1 LAFLDKFEVGAQSRV
16 LERIP
21 PASRKVIEST
31 LGVGFIPIEHD
42 HWVVDGIIE
51 VLGRERAILFWRE
64 VMVDL
69 LERPPLFSFVSRMVR
84 ELGRDPVSV
93 VRLFAKGWPLVYRD
107 MCQPVLIAT
116 KDGQPA
122 IRFQNI
128 APAVRAHRNYLDS
141 WHGVCQGFV
150 HVARVRGSV
159 AFSVAPD
166 VSWAEAKF
174 YWE

>member
-1 LAFLDKFEVGAQSRV
+1 
-16 LERIP
+16 
-21 PASRKVIEST
+21 
-31 LGVGFIPIEHD
+31 
-42 HWVVDGIIE
+42 
-51 VLGRERAILFWRE
+51 
-64 VMVDL
+64 
-69 LERPPLFSFVSRMVR
+69 
-84 ELGRDPVSV
+84 
-93 VRLFAKGWPLVYRD
+93 
-107 MCQPVLIAT
+107 LIAT